1 LRKFIATILLCCF
14 FFSISSSAVEAKT
27 VKYGYIQYV
36 EKEIGPY
43 FSLTVNGNSV
53 QSGVLPVIDG
63 SCLTVPLRPVIEG
76 LGGTISWDGQ
86 TASATAL
93 LDGNTLVFTMN
104 RSTCIVN
111 NQTRDLGYNV
121 TTIDGVTVVPL
132 DILFDVF
139 DINVSV
145 DSEKRTVSINR
156 SSYAKDVEGI
166 KGMKFWSYDTEF
178 DLRVMM
184 DRDYKTDVF
193 RVAAADNLPE
203 RIAVRIY
210 GANKKDG
217 QQTIAVNGRSVQNVR
232 YTRFDKDIVG
242 MALDLSGSPDFEYV
256 MANNRLQITVGKKAQ
271 PPKEGTDSTVGE
283 KAESGN
289 TESPVQE
296 GIVQK
301 KMTYKKTDERTSAL
315 FLEGIVLQNGT
326 YDLWKAAD
334 GKKFVLEI
342 KKSAGVPEE
351 QFFNL
356 KDGTINTV
364 SSRYNRIMEY
374 TRITVETPVTCDIE
388 IVPVLSGNVGTN
400 LVFKAQPTAS
410 GPWVNKNKKN
420 IITRGNVTYHSV
432 GDRTA
437 ILLNGVQL
445 TEGSKTLTRYYTSAS
460 LNGGKTLQITFP
472 SKYGSLSTG
481 TISVYDG
488 TVNEIILEKDSRTGN
503 NIITIHMAEPMV
515 HTVIYRYDVN
525 NTAITLVK
533 QAKKEDRLV
542 VIDPGHGGK
551 EVGAVY
557 NGVYEKNLNLD
568 IALTVQEILESR
580 GINTY
585 IIREDDSYVGLYER
599 AYIANA
605 LNASW
610 FVSIHNNALENNSS
624 VNGSMVFYHSAST
637 QGKALA
643 SVILN
648 RLTKDLGMPDRGIRV
663 QNEYIVL
670 QGTAMPSALVE
681 VAFMSGDIDFTLL
694 CTAQFRAKAAEAIAN
709 GIMDFIGR

>member
-1 LRKFIATILLCCF
+1 
-14 FFSISSSAVEAKT
+14 
-27 VKYGYIQYV
+27 
-36 EKEIGPY
+36 
-43 FSLTVNGNSV
+43 
-53 QSGVLPVIDG
+53 
-63 SCLTVPLRPVIEG
+63 
-76 LGGTISWDGQ
+76 
-86 TASATAL
+86 
-93 LDGNTLVFTMN
+93 
-104 RSTCIVN
+104 
-111 NQTRDLGYNV
+111 
-121 TTIDGVTVVPL
+121 
-132 DILFDVF
+132 
-139 DINVSV
+139 
-145 DSEKRTVSINR
+145 
-156 SSYAKDVEGI
+156 
-166 KGMKFWSYDTEF
+166 
-178 DLRVMM
+178 
-184 DRDYKTDVF
+184 
-193 RVAAADNLPE
+193 
-203 RIAVRIY
+203 
-210 GANKKDG
+210 
-217 QQTIAVNGRSVQNVR
+217 
-232 YTRFDKDIVG
+232 
-242 MALDLSGSPDFEYV
+242 
-256 MANNRLQITVGKKAQ
+256 
-271 PPKEGTDSTVGE
+271 
-283 KAESGN
+283 
-289 TESPVQE
+289 
-296 GIVQK
+296 
-301 KMTYKKTDERTSAL
+301 
-315 FLEGIVLQNGT
+315 
-326 YDLWKAAD
+326 
-334 GKKFVLEI
+334 
-342 KKSAGVPEE
+342 
-351 QFFNL
+351 
-356 KDGTINTV
+356 
-364 SSRYNRIMEY
+364 MEY